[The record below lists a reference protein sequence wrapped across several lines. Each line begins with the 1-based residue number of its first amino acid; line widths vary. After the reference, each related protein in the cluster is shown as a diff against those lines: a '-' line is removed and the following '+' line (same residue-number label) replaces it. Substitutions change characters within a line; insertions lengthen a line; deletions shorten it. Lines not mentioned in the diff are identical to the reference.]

1 MKLSTNEVTLIGFV
15 GGDTQSKETKN
26 HNKYAVVSMAT
37 TESWKDKNGD
47 WQRRTTWHRLVGWG
61 AICDSMLRNLAKGAF
76 IQVRLRRLREVTRVC
91 SREVDHLAWRRVGSL
106 ATLSG
111 IPWSRP
117 QKY

>member
-47 WQRRTTWHRLVGWG
+47 WQRRTTWHRLCS
-61 AICDSMLRNLAKGAF
+61 ATSLNTQLLAPWAH
-76 IQVRLRRLREVTRVC
+76 ISRLRANSTSANIPPKDGVKKSISEIWVQRINCLNLRP
-91 SREVDHLAWRRVGSL
+91 
-106 ATLSG
+106 SG
-111 IPWSRP
+111 R
-117 QKY
+117 